1 MNILITGGLGF
12 IGSHLAKSY
21 LSEGHLVTIIDNCST
36 NCENSASPLLNH
48 SSVNFI
54 RLNLADVLGKNL
66 TTLDN
71 IIKSTDL
78 VQHFASSVGVK
89 YIDKNPKEAIR
100 NNININQTLFPLLEK
115 YQKKLIFSSSS
126 EVYGE
131 NSNAKETDD
140 LKIGTPNILRWGYS
154 CSKLMSEFLLKT
166 YTFPHVILR
175 LFNITGRGQ
184 LNSHGMV
191 LPSFID
197 KAIKKENLTVYGDGT
212 QYRSFCD
219 IRDAIAMIKIL
230 SSDNKHIGEIYN
242 IGNSQNTL
250 SIKELASLVL
260 KKTNS
265 QNKINFENF
274 ENSFTKESKDIQQRR
289 PNTEKISKVYSCKY
303 TMDHLVESMLD

>member
-21 LSEGHLVTIIDNCST
+21 LAEGHFVTITDNCST
-36 NCENSASPLLNH
+36 SCKSSTSSLLNH
-48 SSVNFI
+48 PSINFI
-54 RLNLADVLGKNL
+54 RMNLASASGKDL
-66 TTLDN
+66 AILDRA
-71 IIKSTDL
+71 IKNADL

-89 YIDKNPKEAIR
+89 YIDKNPKVAIR

-115 YQKKLIFSSSS
+115 YQKKLIFASSS

-140 LKIGTPNILRWGYS
+140 LKIGSPNVLRWGYS

-175 LFNITGRGQ
+175 LFNITGKGQ
-184 LNSHGMV
+184 LNNHGMV
-191 LPSFID
+191 LPSFVE
-197 KAIKKENLTVYGDGT
+197 KATKKETLTIYGDGT

-219 IRDAIAMIKIL
+219 IRDAISMIKIL

-265 QNKINFENF
+265 QSKVDFESF

-289 PNTEKISKVYSCKY
+289 PNTEKISKIYSCKY
-303 TMDHLVESMLD
+303 TMDHLVESMLH